1 MAEFLHDFH
10 FVYGSSILSDGNGL
24 QYNGV
29 RTDQK
34 SLEIHE
40 TGKAVFLTEH
50 DTGWSGTAGESEIDF
65 THGTLEKQKPVNKNS
80 IRLYN
85 MRKKL

>member
-1 MAEFLHDFH
+1 MSSIMAEFLHDFH

-34 SLEIHE
+34 FLEIHE

-50 DTGWSGTAGESEIDF
+50 DTG
-65 THGTLEKQKPVNKNS
+65 
-80 IRLYN
+80 
-85 MRKKL
+85 